1 MASQKR
7 NHKPD
12 TSNCKCDKCGTVANA
27 PAGKPHRKCP
37 SAKGQEKPGQYRGRW
52 EKA

>member
-12 TSNCKCDKCGTVANA
+12 TTNATCNKCGAKANA

-37 SAKGQEKPGQYRGRW
+37 DSKGSEHPGQQRGRW
-52 EKA
+52 EK